1 MSIRS
6 LAPAVMAVIAAGALT
21 IGGAPASARPT
32 AVSSAQDQSWLSA
45 AMQGDRFEII
55 GGKLAQ
61 THSTDADVRRLGRT
75 LLSDHRSSLKAAA
88 AIAHPRG
95 VTVAHQPSPSQRW
108 ELDMLRRLHGSAFD
122 RAYTTLEIK
131 DHQQD
136 IAEAVDE
143 SKTGANVSVVL
154 AARKDIGMYHRHLHL
169 SHLAYERLN
178 R

>member
-1 MSIRS
+1 
-6 LAPAVMAVIAAGALT
+6 MAVIAAGALT
-21 IGGAPASARPT
+21 FGGAPASARPT
-32 AVSSAQDQSWLSA
+32 AFSSAQDQSWLSA
-45 AMQGDRFEII
+45 GMQGDRFEII

-61 THSTDADVRRLGRT
+61 THSTNTDVRRLGRT
-75 LLSDHRSSLKAAA
+75 LVSDHRRSLKAAA
-88 AIAHPRG
+88 AIAHPLG

-136 IAEAVDE
+136 ISEAVDE
-143 SKTGANVSVVL
+143 SKTGSNVSVVL